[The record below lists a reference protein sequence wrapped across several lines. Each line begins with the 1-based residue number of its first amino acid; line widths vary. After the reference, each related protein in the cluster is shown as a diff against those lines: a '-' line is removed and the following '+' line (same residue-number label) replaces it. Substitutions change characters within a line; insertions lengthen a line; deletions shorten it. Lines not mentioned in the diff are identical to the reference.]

1 MNKGSLKQHLRGKAH
16 RVDFDTG
23 KPINVTGIPKEIL
36 AELKLQK
43 QESKPEPKQDN
54 FDELKKKFELIF
66 PNNPEHVRELLV
78 KHGFEWMIKYD
89 IQNIIERDKNNKL
102 ADIGGKLMVALM
114 RQDPEGFRKFVNSLR
129 SPSIKK
135 AESRHEL
142 PSKTPISVPKDS
154 QNH

>member
-1 MNKGSLKQHLRGKAH
+1 MMK
-16 RVDFDTG
+16 
-23 KPINVTGIPKEIL
+23 KEIS
-36 AELKLQK
+36 K
-43 QESKPEPKQDN
+43 QNESKPEPKQDN

-89 IQNIIERDKNNKL
+89 IQNIIERDKNDKF
-102 ADIGGKLMVALM
+102 AVSGGKLIVALM
-114 RQDPEGFRKFVNSLR
+114 RQDPEGFRKFVKTLR

-142 PSKTPISVPKDS
+142 PSKTPIFVPKDS